1 MVAVSWSRCGRW
13 ETLAK
18 AQRPSRPNA
27 SLRGLPAKES
37 ESLYAGW
44 GTASSVHVVR
54 GLICTRGM
62 GLLYVPVCSDSRVFC
77 VLHVC
82 RFTGTSL

>member
-1 MVAVSWSRCGRW
+1 MVAVSWSRWGRW

-37 ESLYAGW
+37 ESLQGRVMDAHGVIV
-44 GTASSVHVVR
+44 AVR
-54 GLICTRGM
+54 IAIC
-62 GLLYVPVCSDSRVFC
+62 
-77 VLHVC
+77 
-82 RFTGTSL
+82 

>member
-37 ESLYAGW
+37 ESLQGR
-44 GTASSVHVVR
+44 VR
-54 GLICTRGM
+54 DAHGVI
-62 GLLYVPVCSDSRVFC
+62 VAV
-77 VLHVC
+77 
-82 RFTGTSL
+82 